1 MRLNVTFQPRRRCLR
16 PALSLSN
23 GYTEDPDLSPKKP
36 ALRITSRP
44 ASGIRC
50 IIQAVLLCFLISL
63 SASAGLAAPPT
74 PQVNLLAM
82 GDWGTN
88 GDAQRSVAR
97 ALVTYVSAANK
108 PFDGMLLVGDNFYM
122 TLPGGIHDPIWQSAF
137 ENMYDPHI
145 LSFPFYAVLGNHDYQ
160 SGKDAIE
167 LEYTRANPDSRW
179 KLPARWYRV
188 DFPADHPLVTALM
201 LDSDRDMLGIDRWQQ
216 EKIWLANELVKP
228 RGTWTLCCAHHP
240 LFSNGGH
247 GDNGI
252 LQNDWGTLFQKYN
265 VDFYICGHDH
275 DLQHL
280 QIPNWFTSFIMVGG
294 GGADLKLM
302 LHDSRGPMSR
312 LTHGFGSFTFT
323 PELAT
328 IQFTTVD
335 GKTLHQ
341 FTRDKSGKVD
351 VQILGGNDKSAVNV
365 LRALE
370 GFGSSDES
378 K

>member
-1 MRLNVTFQPRRRCLR
+1 MNLKSQTRRGCLR
-16 PALSLSN
+16 YS
-23 GYTEDPDLSPKKP
+23 EDPGPSRENP
-36 ALRITSRP
+36 ALRRTSDP
-44 ASGIRC
+44 ASGRYHVAIL
-50 IIQAVLLCFLISL
+50 ALLWFIGAL
-63 SASAGLAAPPT
+63 SPGAALAAPPV
-74 PQVNLLAM
+74 PQVNFLAM

-88 GDAQRSVAR
+88 GDSQRAVAG
-97 ALVTYVSAANK
+97 ALVTYVRGANK

-122 TLPGGIHDPIWQSAF
+122 NLPGGIHDPMWQSAF
-137 ENMYDPHI
+137 ENMYD
-145 LSFPFYAVLGNHDYQ
+145 LRVLNFPFYAVLGNHDYQ
-160 SGKDAIE
+160 NGKDAIE
-167 LEYTRANPDSRW
+167 LEYARANPDSRW

-201 LDSDRDMLGIDRWQQ
+201 LDSDRDDLGPDRWQQ
-216 EKIWLANELVKP
+216 EKTWLGNELGKP

-252 LQNDWGTLFQKYN
+252 LQNDWGTLFQKYH

-280 QIPNWFTSFIMVGG
+280 QIPDWFTSFIMVGG

-323 PELAT
+323 PDIAT
-328 IQFTTVD
+328 VRFTTTD
-335 GKTLHQ
+335 GKTLHR
-341 FTRDKSGKVD
+341 FTRDKSGKID

-370 GFGSSDES
+370 GFGSSGDS